1 MNERQ
6 FSPTMSTEEFEARLK
21 DFYRSLDENTARAFK
36 SSMKA
41 SPRTAEGRSV
51 SQDNLKIFQL
61 IDERHRQGST
71 VISAIRSVIE
81 EHLIELND
89 HSDSE
94 DRIETATREYRRY
107 RKTRD
112 AGLDPSRTYD
122 DNSLAEFILS
132 KQFTPAA
139 AIFAI
144 ADKKRR
150 IRICGKLNERIIHR
164 VME

>member
-41 SPRTAEGRSV
+41 SPRKAEGKPV
-51 SQDNLKIFQL
+51 SQNNLKIFQL
-61 IDERHRQGST
+61 IDERYRQGGT
-71 VISAIRSVIE
+71 VTAAIRSVIE
-81 EHLIELND
+81 EHLAEVNSN
-89 HSDSE
+89 SDNE
-94 DRIETATREYRRY
+94 DKIDTITRQYRRY
-107 RKTRD
+107 RKVRD

-122 DNSLAEFILS
+122 DDSFAEFILS
-132 KQFTPAA
+132 KQFALAA
-139 AIFAI
+139 AIFEV
-144 ADKKRR
+144 ADDERVA
-150 IRICGKLNERIIHR
+150 RICDKLNARIMHR